1 MKYQNLS
8 LEKIANKYQQNIE
21 RQLTNFESFLV
32 WSHSFLS
39 FRFTHVELIN

>member
-1 MKYQNLS
+1 MKYKNSS
-8 LEKIANKYQQNIE
+8 LKIIADKYQQNIE

-32 WSHSFLS
+32 WSLNCLN

>member
-1 MKYQNLS
+1 MQHKNSS
-8 LEKIANKYQQNIE
+8 LKIIANKYQQNIE